1 MNLFFDTQQIYRDLA
16 KKGGFNEIQAEALT
30 DVLKVLV
37 GAQSEKLATKEDV
50 GRLIAD
56 IGRVET
62 GIADIKSDLAENTA
76 MLSKF
81 ARRDE
86 LQALREEAA
95 TKNDLQLMQ
104 QQLTIRLGGLIALGV
119 GLLAAMQQVLG

>member
-86 LQALREEAA
+86 LQALRKETA

>member
-1 MNLFFDTQQIYRDLA
+1 MNLFFDTQQIYKDLA

-30 DVLKVLV
+30 DVLRALV
-37 GAQSEKLATKEDV
+37 GAQSENLATKDDV
-50 GRLIAD
+50 GRLTTNIERLEAD
-56 IGRVET
+56 LSEVKTNI
-62 GIADIKSDLAENTA
+62 AENTSILA
-76 MLSKF
+76 ELATKV
-81 ARRDE
+81 E

-119 GLLAAMQQVLG
+119 GLLAALQQVLG